1 MNGIPAVSLL
11 IMGKAPVMDQIVY
24 PMKELVSF
32 KIYHSKRKGA
42 CRRLFLCI
50 HCMLHAVCP
59 HKELGIVYVRGD
71 IFIVDD
77 QDNEVY
83 QRYDTEDPT
92 EGEDVAYPGQG
103 CRTEVKTVD
112 TRPSQEKVQQDGCY
126 EGLITVPELCDGAI
140 VGGAGCVKQAVVG

>member
-1 MNGIPAVSLL
+1 MNAVRMGAL
-11 IMGKAPVMDQIVY
+11 IAAISKVNGLERHHFLVEDKAQQARKPVLMEQILY

-42 CRRLFLCI
+42 CRRLFLCY

-77 QDNEVY
+77 QDHEVH

-92 EGEDVAYPGQG
+92 EGEDV
-103 CRTEVKTVD
+103 
-112 TRPSQEKVQQDGCY
+112 
-126 EGLITVPELCDGAI
+126 
-140 VGGAGCVKQAVVG
+140 